1 MKMGLFNRFKRSQ
14 AEPSEVDNNCDE
26 NDHDHEEK
34 KKQKLKKRRKSF
46 FQFISPS
53 EVTTESLQVWA
64 GLPQKIR
71 QDPSMA
77 SFQLECDRLH
87 GKLIKRIRT
96 RLLS

>member
-1 MKMGLFNRFKRSQ
+1 MGLFNRFKRSADGGSNTAAGCSIVGQ
-14 AEPSEVDNNCDE
+14 PTAEDQEA
-26 NDHDHEEK
+26 EK
-34 KKQKLKKRRKSF
+34 KNKVKSRRKSF

-53 EVTTESLQVWA
+53 DVTTESLQVWA

-87 GKLIKRIRT
+87 GK
-96 RLLS
+96 SWSSM